1 MTDSYTQNDS
11 SETPNNNNSVSNE
24 ELAQLR
30 SLLLGLD
37 KSELDKLYDRLNN
50 PNIQPEDLSKMLP
63 EAIILRSMQDK
74 QLSEAIVPTIE
85 EAIQTSVRK
94 DLTVLA
100 DAIFPVIGP
109 ASRKAIATT
118 LEATIQSLNQ
128 SIEHSLSPQGFKW
141 RLEALQTGKSFAEVV
156 LLRTLLYRVEQVF
169 LIHKKTGLLLQHVVA
184 NSVEAQDA
192 DLISAMLTAIR
203 DFVQDSFSVQTGE
216 SLDTLQFGELTIWI
230 EQGPQAILAG
240 IIRGNAPKELKF
252 VFQEA
257 IEKIHRQQRKEL
269 YAFDGETSPF
279 EASKPYL
286 EDCLQTDYQLKKEK
300 TSPFL
305 LIFWGVILLALG
317 SWGFISFRENRRWET
332 YLEKLNDQP
341 GITVSSAEKH
351 WGKYYISGLRD
362 PLAADPTALMK
373 QANINPKA
381 VISKWKPYLSL
392 DSQFVVARAKQLLK
406 PPETVSL
413 KIDENGI
420 LYAIGSAPRQW
431 IGETRKMVQFIPG
444 ITKYQE
450 ENLVDTESA
459 KLLSAKAE
467 IEKEVIL
474 FEEGT
479 TQLIAGE
486 EQKLQNLIQAIKN
499 ITNTARV
506 LDKAVSIEILGH
518 SNTGGS
524 EQRNII
530 LSSARAN
537 AIASILTSRG
547 IETVNLKNIAV
558 GSSQPLA
565 NSSTVPNQALNRRVS
580 FKVIITDVPNRG
592 IN

>member
-1 MTDSYTQNDS
+1 V
-11 SETPNNNNSVSNE
+11 P
-24 ELAQLR
+24 R
-30 SLLLGLD
+30 SIGV
-37 KSELDKLYDRLNN
+37 
-50 PNIQPEDLSKMLP
+50 NI
-63 EAIILRSMQDK
+63 
-74 QLSEAIVPTIE
+74 
-85 EAIQTSVRK
+85 
-94 DLTVLA
+94 
-100 DAIFPVIGP
+100 IFP
-109 ASRKAIATT
+109 
-118 LEATIQSLNQ
+118 
-128 SIEHSLSPQGFKW
+128 GF
-141 RLEALQTGKSFAEVV
+141 
-156 LLRTLLYRVEQVF
+156 
-169 LIHKKTGLLLQHVVA
+169 
-184 NSVEAQDA
+184 
-192 DLISAMLTAIR
+192 
-203 DFVQDSFSVQTGE
+203 
-216 SLDTLQFGELTIWI
+216 
-230 EQGPQAILAG
+230 
-240 IIRGNAPKELKF
+240 
-252 VFQEA
+252 
-257 IEKIHRQQRKEL
+257 
-269 YAFDGETSPF
+269 
-279 EASKPYL
+279 
-286 EDCLQTDYQLKKEK
+286 
-300 TSPFL
+300 
-305 LIFWGVILLALG
+305 
-317 SWGFISFRENRRWET
+317 
-332 YLEKLNDQP
+332 
-341 GITVSSAEKH
+341 
-351 WGKYYISGLRD
+351 RD

-486 EQKLQNLIQAIKN
+486 EQKLQKLIQAIKN

-530 LSSARAN
+530 LSSERAR
-537 AIASILTSRG
+537 AIASIFASRG
-547 IETVNLKNIAV
+547 IETLNLKNIAV

-565 NSSTVPNQALNRRVS
+565 NSSTDPI
-580 FKVIITDVPNRG
+580 KH
-592 IN
+592 